1 MASLFLTPENQI
13 QRLNRMLHQ
22 MKSWQELDKP
32 NLITRPDPK
41 SWSLIEVVEHLNKA
55 YTIYVD
61 KVDTAIANCPE
72 IQGAPKPFKARGW
85 QKFVIEGQR
94 PKNGKRPWKMKT
106 LKRFQPLLD
115 VAALSDED
123 IKTIFERFFELHEHL
138 KTSILLAR
146 VKEVKSHKFSSAIGP
161 IVNFYLPESFEF
173 LLCHMERHYVQIE
186 GVLAAVNQK

>member
-1 MASLFLTPENQI
+1 MASLYVTPENQI
-13 QRLNRMLHQ
+13 QRLNGMLHQ
-22 MKSWQELDKP
+22 MKSWQQLDNA
-32 NLITRPDPK
+32 NLISQPNPE

-55 YTIYVD
+55 YTLYVD
-61 KVDTAIANCPE
+61 KVDTAIANCPD
-72 IQGAPKPFKARGW
+72 IQGPPKPFKARAW

-115 VAALSDED
+115 IKTLTKED

-138 KTSILLAR
+138 KISILSAR
-146 VKEVKSHKFSSAIGP
+146 VKQVKAHKFSSAIGP
-161 IVNFYLPESFEF
+161 IVNFYLPEGFEF

-186 GVLAAVNQK
+186 GILAAASDN